1 MLTNKICVI
10 LRSLYLIRKEIE
22 MKKYQICASATVYYY
37 KIVEANN
44 IDEATEQAW
53 EGTDLD
59 TWKERDIDGWQ
70 IDSAIEIV

>member
-1 MLTNKICVI
+1 MLTNKIYVI
-10 LRSLYLIRKEIE
+10 LGSLYLTRKEIE
-22 MKKYQICASATVYYY
+22 MKKYQVCASATVYYY

-59 TWKERDIDGWQ
+59 TWKERDIGGWQ

>member
-1 MLTNKICVI
+1 
-10 LRSLYLIRKEIE
+10 
-22 MKKYQICASATVYYY
+22 MKKYQVCASATVYYY

-53 EGTDLD
+53 EGIDLD
-59 TWKERDIDGWQ
+59 TWKERDIGGWQ